1 MPYSIKITALTAIVL
16 IVQLSVMDVYNYN
29 LVHDNLVALLVVAVA
44 FKVGPVRGATFG
56 FVAGLI
62 YGLFSTT
69 IYGTSSLEF
78 VLLGFVAG
86 RSSNLNIFD
95 NFLVKSVFAGILTS
109 IAAVF
114 VVIFLKLLDQA
125 TDIDSATVN
134 LLLVNFVANTLL
146 YLPMEKL
153 TGGFV
158 ANSNDATQSV
168 L

>member
-1 MPYSIKITALTAIVL
+1 MVIVL

-56 FVAGLI
+56 FVVGLI

-95 NFLVKSVFAGILTS
+95 NLLVKSVFAGILTS

-134 LLLVNFVANTLL
+134 LVLVNFVANTLL

-158 ANSNDATQSV
+158 ASSNDAMQSV